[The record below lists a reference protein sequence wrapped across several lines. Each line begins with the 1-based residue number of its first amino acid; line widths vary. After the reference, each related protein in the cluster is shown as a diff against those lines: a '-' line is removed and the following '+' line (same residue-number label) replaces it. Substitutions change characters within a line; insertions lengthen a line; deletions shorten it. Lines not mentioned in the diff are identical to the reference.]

1 MSTII
6 DAALQLHAAGA
17 SVVPV
22 KADGSKSPA
31 LAWKSYTRER
41 ATEQQ
46 IRDWFPDN
54 TPLGVGMITGA
65 ISGGIELLEIEGRAM
80 PDMPALLELLDG
92 AELTGLYQQILQ
104 GWSEQSPSGGL
115 HLFYRIS
122 DAPVPG
128 NEKIARADNRETL
141 AETRG
146 EGGFVVLA
154 PSAGTVHPTGRP
166 YVRLLGGPDT
176 ITTIT
181 MAQRDQLHL
190 VFNLALDKTPEEEPW
205 DSTQT
210 ASIWDA
216 DFGGTTTP
224 SNDQPGD
231 LKPGDDYE
239 QRTDWADILTPAGW
253 TLLGTRGR
261 TRYWRRPGKDEGISA
276 TTGHA
281 DDRDRLYVFSTSTE
295 FEAEK
300 PYTKFG
306 AYALLQHGGD
316 HSAAARTLH
325 ADGYGKRAPRELTP
339 RATASAS
346 AATGKESL
354 TIADAVQSS
363 GNPGTLPTDHFREPA
378 KMITE
383 PAERPAL
390 SVVQGGRT
398 TASAAPAPATTTGE
412 DDDLTD
418 TGNARLAAQEH
429 STTLKYIPD
438 AGKWATWEN
447 TRWQWQPDQAAA
459 IQAALDIADRLPD
472 VDKQTHA
479 HRLKSLSARSLS
491 NAVAILK
498 TMPDMRVAADRFD
511 RQPYQLNTPD
521 GAIDLRT
528 GAHIEP
534 LPTLFHSKQTRVS
547 MDDGQPTPLWSTFLE
562 QTFEGDQQMI
572 TYVQRLTGL
581 SAIGE
586 VLENILPFL
595 HGSGGNGKTVF
606 LETITSILGEYATET
621 PPNFLLAGRDRHET
635 ELANLQ
641 GRRMAVASEINE
653 GTRFDEAKVKMLTG
667 GDKITARFMR
677 QDFFTFTPSHTLW
690 LMGNS
695 QPKVETGGDSFW
707 RRLRLIPFVHTVTPE
722 QRVENLQERL
732 IEHEGAGILAW
743 IVQGAVD
750 YLAHGLDEPDAVR
763 AATQEYKQEEDH
775 LGRYAA
781 ERIHTGGGD
790 PARVLKSEIR
800 ADYITW
806 CATNGEHELNVTA
819 FGRALKQKLPELGEA
834 RSNGR
839 HYFTNLTLLDGD
851 SIIDGEYWNK

>member
-31 LAWKSYTRER
+31 IAWKPYTRER

-46 IRDWFPDN
+46 ITDWFPDGS
-54 TPLGVGMITGA
+54 PLGVGMITGA
-65 ISGGIELLEIEGRAM
+65 ISGSIELLEIEGRAM
-80 PDMPALLELLDG
+80 SDMPALLELLDG

-128 NEKIARADNRETL
+128 NEKIARADNHETL

-176 ITTIT
+176 ITSIT
-181 MAQRDQLHL
+181 KAQRDALHL

-210 ASIWDA
+210 ASIWD
-216 DFGGTTTP
+216 DQFGGANEKVT
-224 SNDQPGD
+224 DQPGD
-231 LKPGDDYE
+231 VKPGDDYE

-253 TLLGTRGR
+253 TLLGARGR

-306 AYALLQHGGD
+306 AYALLQHSGD
-316 HSAAARTLH
+316 HSAAARALH
-325 ADGYGKRAPRELTP
+325 AAGYGKRAARELTP
-339 RATASAS
+339 REAPQADNSAPVTSDGITFQSQAGQNNMTAEAT
-346 AATGKESL
+346 
-354 TIADAVQSS
+354 
-363 GNPGTLPTDHFREPA
+363 PA
-378 KMITE
+378 QT
-383 PAERPAL
+383 ERPAL

-418 TGNARLAAQEH
+418 TGNARLAAQEY

-547 MDDGQPTPLWSTFLE
+547 MDDGQPTPLWTTFLE

-667 GDKITARFMR
+667 GDKITARYMR

-707 RRLRLIPFVHTVTPE
+707 RRLRLIPFLHTVTKE

-750 YLAHGLDEPDAVR
+750 YLNEGLDEPDAVR
-763 AATQEYKQEEDH
+763 AATAEYKQEEDH

-781 ERIHTGGGD
+781 ERLKVGGGSIMAV
-790 PARVLKSEIR
+790 PKAEVR
-800 ADYITW
+800 ADYINW
-806 CATNGEHELNVTA
+806 CQSSGEHELNVTA
-819 FGRALKQKLPELGEA
+819 FGRALKQKLPELG
-834 RSNGR
+834 SMKSHGR
-839 HYFTNLTLLDGD
+839 NYYTNLSLATDEPV
-851 SIIDGEYWNK
+851 IDTEYWNK

>member
-1 MSTII
+1 MNSILET
-6 DAALQLHAAGA
+6 ALELAQAGI

-22 KADGSKSPA
+22 AANGTKRPA
-31 LAWKSYTRER
+31 LAWKPYTRER
-41 ATEQQ
+41 ADEQQ
-46 IRDWFPDN
+46 LHAWFPDN
-54 TPLGVGMITGA
+54 TPLGVGCITGA
-65 ISGGIELLEIEGRAM
+65 ISGGLELLEIEGRAM
-80 PDMPALLELLDG
+80 ADMPALLELLDG
-92 AELTGLYQQILQ
+92 AELANLYQTILA

-128 NEKIARADNRETL
+128 NEKIAKADNHETL

-154 PSAGTVHPTGRP
+154 PSAGTVHPTGKP
-166 YVRLLGGPDT
+166 YLRLLGGPDT
-176 ITTIT
+176 VTTIT
-181 MAQRDQLHL
+181 MQQRDALHL
-190 VFNLALDKTPEEEPW
+190 VFKIALDKTPDEEPW

-210 ASIWDA
+210 ASIWDSH
-216 DFGGTTTP
+216 FGGATH
-224 SNDQPGD
+224 DGD

-239 QRTDWADILTPAGW
+239 ARTDWADILTGW
-253 TLLGTRGR
+253 KLLGTRGH
-261 TRYWRRPGKDEGISA
+261 TRYWRRPGKDTGISA

-306 AYALLQHGGD
+306 AYALLNHRGD
-316 HSAAARTLH
+316 HSAAARALH
-325 ADGYGKRAPRELTP
+325 AAGYGKRAPRELAPKAEKAGGNITADITP
-339 RATASAS
+339 APASDNRANNISAEAAPTASA
-346 AATGKESL
+346 
-354 TIADAVQSS
+354 
-363 GNPGTLPTDHFREPA
+363 
-378 KMITE
+378 
-383 PAERPAL
+383 PAERPNL
-390 SVVQGGRT
+390 SIVQGGRT
-398 TASAAPAPATTTGE
+398 TTSAQPATATTGE

-418 TGNARLAAQEH
+418 TGNARLAAQEY

-438 AGKWATWEN
+438 AGKWALWEN
-447 TRWQWQPDQAAA
+447 TRWRWQPDQAAA

-472 VDKQTHA
+472 VDKATRA
-479 HRLKSLSARSLS
+479 HRLKSLSARALS

-498 TMPDMRVAADRFD
+498 TMPDMRVTADQFD

-534 LPTLFHSKQTRVS
+534 LPTLYHSKQTRVS
-547 MDDGQPTPLWSTFLE
+547 MDTEQPTPLWNTFLE

-595 HGSGGNGKTVF
+595 HGAGGNGKTVF
-606 LETITSILGEYATET
+606 LETITNVLGEYATET

-667 GDKITARFMR
+667 GDKITARYMR

-690 LMGNS
+690 LMGNH

-707 RRLRLIPFVHTVTPE
+707 RRLRLIPFLHTVTKD

-732 IEHEGAGILAW
+732 IEHEGPGILAW
-743 IVQGAVD
+743 IVKGAVD
-750 YLAHGLDEPDAVR
+750 YLTDGLDEPAAVR
-763 AATQEYKQEEDH
+763 AATNEYKQEEDH
-775 LGRYAA
+775 LGRYVA
-781 ERIHTGGGD
+781 EHLHVGGGD
-790 PARVLKSEIR
+790 PARVLKAEIR
-800 ADYITW
+800 ADYISW
-806 CATNGEHELNVTA
+806 CTANGEPELNGTA
-819 FGRALKQKLPELGEA
+819 FGRALKQKLPDVGEA

-839 HYFTNLTLLDGD
+839 HYYTNLTLLGGD